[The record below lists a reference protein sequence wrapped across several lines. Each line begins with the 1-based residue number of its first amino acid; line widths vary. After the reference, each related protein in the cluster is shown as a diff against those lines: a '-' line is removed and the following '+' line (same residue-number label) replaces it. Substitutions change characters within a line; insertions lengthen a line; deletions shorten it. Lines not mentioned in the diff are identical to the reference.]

1 MSNTEA
7 RAALDAYHS
16 RRRQAAGRSFVSS
29 AAGYQRVLPRDVER
43 RLERVFAS
51 MDKNH
56 DWALEK
62 AEVAQVLGTESDCML
77 DMVDVNKDYK
87 VTIEEWMR
95 YFNNLWQFMPDSV
108 HHHIEV
114 VERRVRGGSQYHA
127 TAVTAGYQRIVPP
140 DVERQLDL
148 LFQAIDRDGNGA
160 IDKTECIAAAGRE
173 GPVMFDIDTNQDSK
187 VTVEEW
193 MKFFNHQWMA
203 SPDSVMCILEVM
215 KKRLSLRS

>member
-140 DVERQLDL
+140 DVERHDMVGPSRELVVAGNWICCFKQLTGMVMVPLTRLNAL
-148 LFQAIDRDGNGA
+148 LLLAEKAQSCSTLIP
-160 IDKTECIAAAGRE
+160 IKTAR
-173 GPVMFDIDTNQDSK
+173 
-187 VTVEEW
+187 
-193 MKFFNHQWMA
+193 
-203 SPDSVMCILEVM
+203 
-215 KKRLSLRS
+215 